1 CVGRDIPIALTRE
14 ELEAG
19 DGCHPDEAKVLG
31 DYLKVDWNAQQAAEK
46 FTSPVLQEQDTFATL
61 YRPWGLLSTALIE
74 LPAYRQ
80 KLTGRNFLAGQRCG
94 PICTGCTFMADWEYW
109 PTEEKAKLDGY
120 FTNRGAA
127 EAEMFLRGITGIP
140 VRWGYAASSL
150 ICSRRPGLDCFII
163 QVHAWLKVAGS
174 RLKAELDS
182 EKRTT
187 LRGSRY
193 NTRGRH
199 MASPCQ
205 TMI

>member
-1 CVGRDIPIALTRE
+1 
-14 ELEAG
+14 
-19 DGCHPDEAKVLG
+19 
-31 DYLKVDWNAQQAAEK
+31 
-46 FTSPVLQEQDTFATL
+46 
-61 YRPWGLLSTALIE
+61 
-74 LPAYRQ
+74 
-80 KLTGRNFLAGQRCG
+80 
-94 PICTGCTFMADWEYW
+94 MADWEHW
-109 PTEEKAKLDGY
+109 PTEEKAKLYGY

-174 RLKAELDS
+174 WLKAELDS
-182 EKRTT
+182 EKRTI